1 MLDGLGWQLV
11 TVVSGEHVGTNR
23 ERQAVQE
30 CDSHLMILNI
40 GVIVWLLMQEFTH
53 LKCKIHILTVWGLK
67 IHLSDTATGS
77 LFVSLGAMALL
88 FNLSAPE
95 FYI

>member
-40 GVIVWLLMQEFTH
+40 GVIV
-53 LKCKIHILTVWGLK
+53 
-67 IHLSDTATGS
+67 
-77 LFVSLGAMALL
+77 
-88 FNLSAPE
+88 
-95 FYI
+95 